1 MCSSWPGRRQEEE
14 QGKFGAPGSSGN
26 ASKFFLA
33 GLGVCFVGVA
43 RFGQVRRGRGAGK
56 EKKKTVGDSS
66 QQERGKPR
74 SPGNDG
80 PWGLARA

>member
-33 GLGVCFVGVA
+33 GLGVCFVG
-43 RFGQVRRGRGAGK
+43 RSGEGDGQK
-56 EKKKTVGDSS
+56 KKKKTVADSS
-66 QQERGKPR
+66 QHERAGQPL
-74 SPGNDG
+74 SPEKNDG
-80 PWGLARA
+80 PRGLARA